1 MTRNH
6 RVVAALLASACFP
19 IHAADVFAP
28 PGAKA
33 TLTVD
38 YVYESSGRKS
48 SPGAYDPYEWRVK
61 RSVTL
66 AADLAAQ
73 PPTAMPTVQAIDSAQ
88 MASLQGKA
96 AKAQAVAGGMAPMMA
111 DAQQIMARCGDNEAC
126 ITREVQKMG
135 AAMQGTPK
143 MDAAMNA
150 RKDAQEL
157 ARPDGNRY
165 QSWRPTAQRGTY
177 SIEEAVKISVTDPI
191 CLRKP
196 SKRCARSETR
206 TGGGEVPMAGSN
218 GRSNRAATAGVSAV
232 ELDGAKG
239 TITVALP
246 VPLGVLPYTET
257 IVSDEPEGTHDTPVP
272 RGPQARQMMFRVNA
286 AGKMHHDKPFTVP
299 LKGGWRS
306 QSGEEVV
313 TLKGALREEGK
324 LTIRWRFTAH

>member
-1 MTRNH
+1 MTRNL
-6 RVVAALLASACFP
+6 RVVAALVASACIP
-19 IHAADVFAP
+19 VHAADVFAP

-33 TLTVD
+33 TLTVE
-38 YVYESSGRKS
+38 YLYESSGRKKS
-48 SPGAYDPYEWRVK
+48 EGAYDPYEWRVK
-61 RSVTL
+61 RSVIL
-66 AADLAAQ
+66 SADLAAQ

-88 MASLQGKA
+88 MASLQGKT
-96 AKAQAVAGGMAPMMA
+96 AKAQAIGTSMAPMMA

-143 MDAAMNA
+143 MEAAMNA

-165 QSWRPTAQRGTY
+165 QSWRPTGQKGTY

-206 TGGGEVPMAGSN
+206 TGSGEVPVPGGS
-218 GRSNRAATAGVSAV
+218 RTAGVSAV

-239 TITVALP
+239 TITLALP
-246 VPLGVLPYTET
+246 VPLQPLPYTET

-272 RGPQARQMMFRVNA
+272 KGPQARQMLFRVNA
-286 AGKMHHDKPFTVP
+286 AGKVHHEKPLTVA

-324 LTIRWRFTAH
+324 LTIRWRFVAH